1 MTTQDTGIILLTNNA
16 KGMPVYSDEDLNSA
30 VTAGALSAEA
40 AANFRAHMSRMR
52 NLPHASEEDFR
63 LLNSFNDIFV
73 SIGIVILLVAL
84 GAIGQALAGVIAPL
98 PPFPGQSNPFGLAIP
113 YNDPAVIA
121 WQTARALNQAVQVSL
136 AGVLVA
142 AAAWP
147 LAEFFTARRRMA
159 LPSILLLL
167 AFVGGVF
174 AIGVGG
180 MMMAVGRETDE
191 TLAAVL
197 LAGAAL
203 VAAGAAWLHWRRFMV
218 PITVA
223 AGSAAIAGT
232 VVALAVAAI
241 GPDNF
246 VEEGLLALVLAAGIA
261 VFAFAMRWDISD
273 RARTTRRS
281 DVAFWLHLTAA
292 PMIAHPIFALL
303 GVTEGDNP
311 GMGAALGVIG
321 VYIAFGLVALA
332 TDRRALLVS
341 ALVYVLFALTF
352 LFREF
357 GAVELNFALT
367 ALVIGSALLSLSA
380 FWQPIRR
387 AVVTVLPEKLQAILP
402 ATTDADPAPG
412 VMQPA

>member
-1 MTTQDTGIILLTNNA
+1 
-16 KGMPVYSDEDLNSA
+16 MPVYSDEDLNSA

-52 NLPHASEEDFR
+52 HLPHASEEDFR

-98 PPFPGQSNPFGLAIP
+98 PPFPGESNPFGLAIP

-121 WQTARALNQAVQVSL
+121 WQAASAFKQALEVAL

-147 LAEFFTARRRMA
+147 LATFFTSKRRMA

-180 MMMAVGRETDE
+180 VMMAVGRNTDE
-191 TLAAVL
+191 TLGAVL

-203 VAAGAAWLHWRRFMV
+203 LAAGAAWLHWRRFMV

-232 VVALAVAAI
+232 IIALAVAAI
-241 GPDNF
+241 GPDTI
-246 VEEGLLALVLAAGIA
+246 EQEGVLALVLIAGLA
-261 VFAFAMRWDISD
+261 VFAFAMRWDMSD

-303 GVTEGDNP
+303 GVTEGENL
-311 GMGAALGVIG
+311 GVGAAVGVLG
-321 VYIAFGLVALA
+321 VYIGFGLVALA

-367 ALVIGSALLSLSA
+367 ALIIGSALLSLSA

-387 AVVTVLPEKLQAILP
+387 AVVTLLPPGLQAMLP
-402 ATTDADPAPG
+402 ATEEPAFGPG
-412 VMQPA
+412 NGAMPA